1 MYTRY
6 PVLCGNGWGNPIIYE
21 QPDAIKTYLVQW
33 KGAKTDLTKLAKL
46 RWIKNLTI
54 PELCSE
60 FNQGRTAIYRC
71 LRTLR
76 NSGLSQLNLTRE
88 EQKTV
93 QNQMKQ
99 EMMKEGWKYR

>member
-1 MYTRY
+1 MGLAT
-6 PVLCGNGWGNPIIYE
+6 VYE

-46 RWIKNLTI
+46 RWIENWEI
-54 PELCSE
+54 PDLCSE
-60 FNQGRTAIYRC
+60 FKQGRTAIYRC

-76 NSGLSQLNLTRE
+76 NSGLSQLNLTVE
-88 EQKTV
+88 EQKLV
-93 QNQMKQ
+93 QGQIRQ